1 MRFRR
6 ALALAVLTAG
16 LAVLLDD
23 FSAADAAQPP
33 TKQELKAKRKA
44 LLEAK
49 AKAAEEAAKAAEA
62 AKAPKPAEVTPEPVP
77 AGPPKDPTPLA
88 KLIDRQIGQKLA
100 TANLTPSP
108 VCTDEE
114 FLRRAC
120 LDLTGVVPTA
130 DRAKAFLDSTDPQK
144 RAKLIDELLAD
155 PNFGKR
161 QADVWYSL
169 LIQRTSDNRRIDF
182 GPTRDWMAEQF
193 NKGRPW
199 GAIVSDL
206 ITASGTMETNP
217 AVGFYLSNNV
227 VDKMTDACGK
237 LFLGQQIQCAQCHNH
252 PFTKTKQTEYWE
264 MAAFFMKTQVGNTK
278 AKGADPA
285 VNETAATP
293 KRGKN
298 AQLPEAAKILP
309 PKFIGG
315 DAPKVSSSEPVRP
328 VLAKWLTSA
337 ENPYFARAMVNRTWG
352 QLFGRAFVNPVDD
365 MSPENAPTHPELL
378 DALAKEFATT
388 GFDLKHLVRGI
399 CNSEAYQRSSKATPA
414 NKSDHE
420 LFSHMHVKVM
430 TPEQLYDS
438 LAAVTKMGGGGKAER
453 TKNGI
458 VQPAAR
464 EKFINFFLAGA
475 DAANPTEYEAGIPQA
490 LRLMNSAVTSNP
502 AALRGIA
509 TSGAKPGEVV
519 TGIYLAALARRPTEK
534 ELTLLGEYV
543 AKNGA
548 TQATYQDVLWAVLN
562 SSEFTL
568 VR

>member
-1 MRFRR
+1 MRIRR

-33 TKQELKAKRKA
+33 TKAELKAKRKA
-44 LLEAK
+44 MLEAK
-49 AKAAEEAAKAAEA
+49 RAAEAAKAAEEAKAAEA
-62 AKAPKPAEVTPEPVP
+62 PKPAPAPFV
-77 AGPPKDPTPLA
+77 AGPAKDPAPLIR
-88 KLIDRQIGQKLA
+88 LIDSHIGQKLT
-100 TANLTPSP
+100 TANIPPSP
-108 VCTDEE
+108 LCTDEE
-114 FLRRAC
+114 FLRRAY

-130 DRAKAFLDSTDPQK
+130 EKAKSFLDSTDPKK

-161 QADVWYSL
+161 QADVWYGL

-182 GPTRDWMAEQF
+182 GATRDWLAAQF
-193 NKGRPW
+193 NAGKPW
-199 GAIVSDL
+199 SMIVSEL
-206 ITASGTMETNP
+206 VTASGTLESNP

-237 LFLGQQIQCAQCHNH
+237 LFMGQQIQCAQCHNH

-264 MAAFFMKTQVGNTK
+264 LAAFFMKTQVGNTK

-285 VNETAATP
+285 VNEVSGTP

-298 AQLPEAAKILP
+298 AALPEAAKLLP
-309 PKFIGG
+309 PKFPGG
-315 DAPKVSSSEPVRP
+315 SVPKVTSTEPVRP
-328 VLAKWLTSA
+328 VLAKWLTAQS
-337 ENPYFARAMVNRTWG
+337 NPYFAKAMVNRTWF
-352 QLFGRAFVNPVDD
+352 QLFGRGFVNPVDD
-365 MSPENAPTHPELL
+365 MSPENEPTHPQLL
-378 DALAKEFATT
+378 DALAKEFADS
-388 GFDLKHLVRGI
+388 GYDLKHLVRGV
-399 CNSEAYQRSSKATPA
+399 CNSQAYQRSSKATLQ
-414 NKSDHE
+414 NKNDHE

-430 TPEQLYDS
+430 TPEQLFDS
-438 LAAVTKMGGGGKAER
+438 LATVTRTNVNGKTER

-464 EKFINFFLAGA
+464 ERFINFFLAGA

-490 LRLMNSAVTSNP
+490 LRLMNSAATGGPN
-502 AALRGIA
+502 ALR
-509 TSGAKPGEVV
+509 SVV
-519 TGIYLAALARRPTEK
+519 TPGMKPEEAVTAIYVTALARRPTADEMK
-534 ELTLLGEYV
+534 LLTGYV
-543 AKNGA
+543 SKNGA
-548 TQATYQDVLWAVLN
+548 APGTYGDILWAVLN